1 MKSEKSSLRKTVK
14 GVTESLRKRTSAV
27 AGKFTGASKP
37 KASAAAPP
45 PAAAPGSRAK
55 TRSPEPPVAPA
66 PKAKIV
72 TPEPPAVPE
81 EKPKRKTPPR
91 KPALSVPPILL
102 EGDQPSAPPVGGPG
116 QRYALGPTPPSPQ
129 RPAAEPAAE
138 LPEAYGT
145 KRLLLTA
152 RDPHWLYARWDLT
165 RHQQREYNSL
175 SVDRHLVVRVYLD
188 AVKGQPVSQTHVH
201 PESTHW
207 FIHVA
212 DAGAKYIAALGYYR
226 ADGNWIAI
234 SASDATLTPPDTMS
248 DDMTAEFATIPIEV
262 PFAELM
268 ALAQEAVRQNIPL
281 AEIIQQ
287 LRAHGHPGFA
297 AGTAPGRWTAGQAR
311 ALASIITMDSV
322 RRVWMGSLEITE
334 LIRRQLQQELSSM
347 AAAQFSLPTSPAGAV
362 TSVSSPF
369 GGVSQ
374 QKGFWFNV
382 NAELIIYGATEP
394 DAQVTIGGRVIR
406 LRSDGTFSY
415 RFALPDG
422 KYELPAVAISAD
434 RTDGRAAELA
444 FSRNTEYRGDVGTHP
459 QDPRLQPP
467 LAANVA

>member
-14 GVTESLRKRTSAV
+14 GVTESLRKRSSAV
-27 AGKFTGASKP
+27 ARKLTGRAKP
-37 KASAAAPP
+37 KTAAASAPA
-45 PAAAPGSRAK
+45 PAAATAS
-55 TRSPEPPVAPA
+55 
-66 PKAKIV
+66 KAKAR
-72 TPEPPAVPE
+72 TPEPPAEPE
-81 EKPKRKTPPR
+81 AKPKRKAPAR
-91 KPALSVPPILL
+91 KPALSVPSILL
-102 EGDQPSAPPVGGPG
+102 EGDQPAAPPVSGPG
-116 QRYALGPTPPSPQ
+116 QRYALGPTPPPPN
-129 RPAAEPAAE
+129 RPEAEPVAE

-145 KRLLLTA
+145 KRLMLTA

-165 RHQQREYNSL
+165 RQQQREYNSL
-175 SVDRHLVVRVYLD
+175 SVDRHLVVRVYRD
-188 AVKGQPVSQTHVH
+188 AVKGQPSSQTHVH

-234 SASDATLTPPDTMS
+234 STSDATLTPPDTMS
-248 DDMTAEFATIPIEV
+248 EDMTAEFATIPIEV

-297 AGTAPGRWTAGQAR
+297 AGPAPGRWTAEQAR

-334 LIRRQLQQELSSM
+334 LIRRQLQQELSSL
-347 AAAQFSLPTSPAGAV
+347 AASQFSVPTSPAGAV
-362 TSVSSPF
+362 TSISSPF
-369 GGVSQ
+369 GGVGQ

-422 KYELPAVAISAD
+422 NYDLPAVAISAD

-444 FSRNTEYRGDVGTHP
+444 FSRSTEYRGDVGTHP
-459 QDPRLQPP
+459 QDPQLQPP